1 MPVSGLDHINIDTSK
16 PAETIE
22 FYNKVLGLEN
32 RPEDRPGDPLDGAWL
47 WCGDRPI
54 VHLGF
59 VDTQPPSGTGA
70 LNHAAFECSDFDGT
84 CAALDDLGITYEAR
98 RRTDR
103 AFHQIFLSDPNGVKL
118 ELNIAH

>member
-1 MPVSGLDHINIDTSK
+1 MPVSGLDHINIDTSM
-16 PAETIE
+16 PAQTIA
-22 FYNKVLGLEN
+22 FYTKVLGLEN
-32 RPEDRPGDPLDGAWL
+32 RPGDRPGDPTTGAWL

-59 VDTQPPSGTGA
+59 VDDQPPTATGA
-70 LNHAAFECSDFDGT
+70 LNHAAFECTDFDGT
-84 CAALDDLGITYEAR
+84 CAALDELGIAYEAR

-103 AFHQIFLSDPNGVKL
+103 AFHQIFLSDPNGVLL